1 MEFSTLGAHTP
12 TAWETW
18 HANNVDVT
26 DAGVTVAR
34 EDVPTYVSP
43 ELLLEASADI
53 DRWDPPEEDCENYLR
68 DVAVDG
74 CGNYYLLT
82 AEGDVYRHES
92 NGEGPT
98 RLGCLWREGDDP
110 RALAVTSDT
119 IFVAGGDPA
128 QVQAYSR
135 EVNQTRWILDAVV
148 DPVAVARVGD
158 AVYLLDRGDRRGRG
172 VVRRIGRHDHAE
184 TVVTGLFEPVD
195 VAADDEGS
203 LYVLDRQARE
213 APGAAE
219 GHVVRRFDAD
229 ALGTPPVPAAGTI
242 WIPPAG
248 FEVGATGEPVVPACI
263 AVGEADELVAG
274 VDPDWDGQKTLLRYR
289 PGEATFERQ
298 TSFTR
303 GCSRLVIP
311 RSGPRRLLALDGDDR
326 LVGLDAVHATIRN
339 EEGALD
345 GHLLTRLDAG
355 EVDTQWHRVELD
367 FDLDGPGTQVRLRY
381 RATDDDHPGLP
392 AVDSDAESPDLEVVD
407 GIGPRYARRLRRAG
421 ITGLADL
428 AACEAETVATIL
440 SVEEGTL
447 STARAADW
455 LSQAE
460 TLLAD
465 STGEPP
471 GIRAI
476 DGLGPAYAARLRDAG
491 VVDLEDLLALD
502 AAGIVTVV
510 GSQIID
516 VSTERARALVEAAR
530 AKLPDPPDFEEPD
543 WKTAARPNPR
553 DALLDDAVGRYLW
566 VRLDLVGA
574 EYDAPLVRSFDASLP
589 RQSYLQDL
597 PAIYRS
603 DPEASEFLERFLALF
618 EGVFTD
624 VEASI
629 EDLTRYMDPQGMPAG
644 PGHLEWL
651 GSWLA
656 TEMDDAWPEAAKRE
670 FVARAPDL
678 FRMRGTRKGLLAT
691 IRLFLEHVDVSRR
704 SWDRALERERERLD
718 ALVAA
723 GYLTPEEAADARDR
737 HEALAASDDGP
748 LVRVVE
754 HADLDCLADG
764 PAREPYTRLISCP
777 QGFLVLLHPA
787 LADEHVRAI
796 GRIVEAQRPAHASG
810 RSVALRPH
818 TVLTGASDSSDRGF
832 HTYLGINTE
841 LSERDFE
848 LDESV
853 LGQETV
859 LAEREP
865 YGQLGV
871 QSRLGEDAHVS

>member
-12 TAWETW
+12 MVWETW

-26 DAGVTVAR
+26 DAGVTVAS

-43 ELLLEASADI
+43 EPAFETGADL
-53 DRWDPPEEDCENYLR
+53 DLR
-68 DVAVDG
+68 DVAVDE
-74 CGNYYLLT
+74 CGHYYLLT
-82 AEGDVYRHES
+82 AAGDVYRHES
-92 NGEGPT
+92 NGAGPT
-98 RLGCLWREGDDP
+98 RLGCLWRNANDP
-110 RALAVTSDT
+110 RAITVTRDT
-119 IFVAGGDPA
+119 IFVVGSGPP

-135 EVNQTRWILDAVV
+135 EVIQTRWILDEVV
-148 DPVAVARVGD
+148 DPVAVERVGGE
-158 AVYLLDRGDRRGRG
+158 VYLLDRGDRRGRG
-172 VVRRIGRHDHAE
+172 VVRRIDRHGHAE

-195 VAADDEGS
+195 IAADDEGA
-203 LYVLDRQARE
+203 LYVLDRQVRD

-219 GHVVRRFDAD
+219 GHVVRTFDPN

-248 FEVGATGEPVVPACI
+248 FDVGATGDPVVPACI
-263 AVGEADELVAG
+263 AVGEAGELVAG
-274 VDPDWDGQKTLLRYR
+274 ADPAWRGQKTLLRYR
-289 PGEATFERQ
+289 PSEATFERQ

-303 GCSRLVIP
+303 GCSKLVIP
-311 RSGPRRLLALDGDDR
+311 RSGRRRLLAIDGDGM
-326 LVGLDAVHATIRN
+326 LVTLDAVHATIRN
-339 EEGALD
+339 EEGGFD
-345 GHLLTRLDAG
+345 GHLLTRLDGGA
-355 EVDTQWHRVELD
+355 VDTQWHRVELD
-367 FDLDGPGTQVRLRY
+367 FDLDGPGTQVQLRY

-392 AVDSDAESPDLEVVD
+392 AVDSDAESDDLEVID

-428 AACEAETVATIL
+428 AACEAETVATVL
-440 SVEEGTL
+440 SVEEVAMPTV
-447 STARAADW
+447 RAADW
-455 LSQAE
+455 LQQAKA
-460 TLLAD
+460 LLAD
-465 STGEPP
+465 STGKPP
-471 GIRAI
+471 RIEVI

-491 VVDLEDLLALD
+491 VADVEDLLALD
-502 AAGIVTVV
+502 AEGIVTVV

-516 VSTERARALVEAAR
+516 VSTGRAKALIEAAR
-530 AKLPDPPDFEEPD
+530 ARLPDPSEFDEPV

-553 DALLDDAVGRYLW
+553 NALLDEAVGRYLW
-566 VRLDLVGA
+566 VRLDLVGS
-574 EYDAPLVRSFDASLP
+574 EYDAPLVRSFDASFP

-597 PAIYRS
+597 PAIYRA
-603 DPEASEFLERFLALF
+603 DPAASEFLERFLALF
-618 EGVFTD
+618 EDVFSD

-629 EDLTRYMDPQGMPAG
+629 EDLTRYMDPQGMPSG
-644 PGHLEWL
+644 PGHLDWL

-670 FVARAPDL
+670 FIARAPEL

-691 IRLFLEHVDVSRR
+691 IRLFLGHVDVSRR
-704 SWDRALERERERLD
+704 SWDRALEREHERLD

-723 GYLTPEEAADARDR
+723 GYLTPAEAAEARDR

-764 PAREPYTRLISCP
+764 PAREPYTRLLSCP
-777 QGFLVLLHPA
+777 QGFFVLLHPA

-796 GRIVEAQRPAHASG
+796 SRIVETHRPAHTNG
-810 RSVALRPH
+810 RTVALRPF
-818 TVLTGASDSSDRGF
+818 TVLTGASESSDRGF
-832 HTYLGINTE
+832 HTYLGINTQ

-848 LDESV
+848 LEESV

-859 LAEREP
+859 LTEREP

-871 QSRLGEDAHVS
+871 QSRLGEDANVS